1 MIQLIFKNC
10 ALHETASGCKL
21 WIKITIIKSPSW
33 VKPSSLVEN
42 IYTNPFSPEKH
53 RKWKKNRSK
62 KKKFCFKELIFQN
75 EVQLVNSFKAY
86 ISHKTEREE
95 TDERQ
100 KWMETLLQILMVS
113 IVAAIFR
120 QGIWIFSLQ
129 GCKEWQWS

>member
-1 MIQLIFKNC
+1 MKIFIQIHFPQ
-10 ALHETASGCKL
+10 
-21 WIKITIIKSPSW
+21 KSIES
-33 VKPSSLVEN
+33 
-42 IYTNPFSPEKH
+42 EKKH
-53 RKWKKNRSK
+53 RSK

-113 IVAAIFR
+113 IAAAIFR
-120 QGIWIFSLQ
+120 QGI
-129 GCKEWQWS
+129 